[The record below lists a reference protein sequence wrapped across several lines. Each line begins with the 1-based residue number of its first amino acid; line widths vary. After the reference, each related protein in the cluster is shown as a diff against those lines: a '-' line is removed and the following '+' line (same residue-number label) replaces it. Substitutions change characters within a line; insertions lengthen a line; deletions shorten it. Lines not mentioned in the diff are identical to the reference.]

1 MSERLRI
8 ASLDMIADRTEKLK
22 QLFPEVFRESKVDFD
37 HLKEVLGELVDNR
50 KERYVLTWAGKSE
63 AIQNIQVPSVG
74 TLLPVPE
81 QSIHFDTSENAI
93 IEGDNLEVLKLLQKS
108 YYGKIKMIYIDP
120 PYNTGNEFILNFESA

>member
-22 QLFPEVFRESKVDFD
+22 QLFPEVFREGKVDFD

-120 PYNTGNEFILNFESA
+120 PYNTGNEFIYLSSAN